1 MAVDPT
7 KRAALI
13 RTCRSYAA
21 ANQGELPYVSI
32 EQFFD
37 GNDDLG
43 SIMCNLEVESL
54 REIRTRLEEIR
65 AHPDVHSLL
74 IHVQETM
81 EEDPECWPLS
91 EQVLLV
97 TSLFDDEEIAELFG
111 DDFRPDEVWELE
123 DAPDELTN
131 ADPPR
136 RGVICWW
143 GWD

>member
-7 KRAALI
+7 RRAALI

-21 ANQGELPYVSI
+21 ANHGELPYVSI

-43 SIMCNLEVESL
+43 SILCNLELDSL
-54 REIRTRLEEIR
+54 GEIRERLERVR
-65 AHPDVHSLL
+65 AHPDVYSLL
-74 IHVQETM
+74 VHVNETM
-81 EEDPECWPLS
+81 EEDPECWPFS
-91 EQVLLV
+91 EQVLV
-97 TSLFDDEEIAELFG
+97 ITSLNDDDEVADLFG
-111 DDFRPDEVWELE
+111 EEFRPDEVWELE
-123 DAPDELTN
+123 DAPEELTH

-143 GWD
+143 D